1 MKYLML
7 TILIAS
13 PALAHADEY
22 VHGYTRGDGT
32 YVRGYERSSPD
43 GTTEN
48 NFSHY
53 GNVNPYTGEIGDRR
67 D

>member
-1 MKYLML
+1 MKYLMFVL
-7 TILIAS
+7 LLAL
-13 PALAHADEY
+13 PVLAHADEY

-32 YVRGYERSSPD
+32 YVGGYERSSPD
-43 GTTEN
+43 GTTAN